1 LRKVYEIENGGGLD
15 NDIAIIKVED
25 NKEWID
31 VDDDVDDEEDEGEEE
46 DEANF
51 PPFGSLIPKYV
62 EFTSCFPQFPKTHI
76 DGHAT
81 VIELDDALCN
91 EQAIN
96 QLKESLQYSLNT
108 KGIEL
113 LKVLLT

>member
-1 LRKVYEIENGGGLD
+1 LRKVYETENGGGLD
-15 NDIAIIKVED
+15 DDIAIIKVED
-25 NKEWID
+25 NKEWIN
-31 VDDDVDDEEDEGEEE
+31 VDDEEDEGEEE
-46 DEANF
+46 DEANY

-81 VIELDDALCN
+81 VVELEDSFCN